1 MITAALPFPPP
12 ANLLEQLRRARRVL
26 CISHVNPDGDAYGS
40 LLAMVWILRALG
52 KEATP
57 AMDAI
62 TTGEFAFL
70 PGIAEVIAPAAVAP
84 VYDLVVC
91 LDASSPDRMGAA
103 WRAEIQA
110 TPLAVIDH
118 HRTNTLFGAVNWVE
132 SACAATCQMLLYL
145 AQALDVPVAGPLAT
159 CLLTGLVT
167 DTLGFRTSNTS
178 AEVLEA
184 AMMLQRSGVS
194 VAEIAGQ
201 TVGRMP
207 LTTLRLWG
215 RVLQSVEFAEG
226 VLWAT
231 VRLAD
236 LAAVGAGADEAKIS
250 SILATVAEA
259 EMSAVFTEKL
269 GESGQPQVE
278 CSFRAKPGF
287 NVADLA
293 FSFGG
298 GGHAPAAG
306 CTVDGTLTEMIPL
319 IVGRLQEERRRQS
332 GRIQA

>member
-1 MITAALPFPPP
+1 
-12 ANLLEQLRRARRVL
+12 
-26 CISHVNPDGDAYGS
+26 
-40 LLAMVWILRALG
+40 
-52 KEATP
+52 
-57 AMDAI
+57 
-62 TTGEFAFL
+62 
-70 PGIAEVIAPAAVAP
+70 
-84 VYDLVVC
+84 
-91 LDASSPDRMGAA
+91 
-103 WRAEIQA
+103 
-110 TPLAVIDH
+110 
-118 HRTNTLFGAVNWVE
+118 
-132 SACAATCQMLLYL
+132 
-145 AQALDVPVAGPLAT
+145 
-159 CLLTGLVT
+159 LTGLVT

-184 AMMLQRSGVS
+184 AMVLQRSGAS

-207 LTTLRLWG
+207 LTTLYLWG
-215 RVLQSVEFAEG
+215 RVLQSAQFAEG

-231 VRLAD
+231 VRRAD
-236 LAAVGAGADEAKIS
+236 LAAVGASADEAKIS
-250 SILATVAEA
+250 SMLATVAEA

-269 GESGQPQVE
+269 GESDQPQVE

-306 CTVDGTLTEMIPL
+306 CTVDGTLTEKVPL
-319 IVGRLQEERRRQS
+319 IVGRLQEERRRQI